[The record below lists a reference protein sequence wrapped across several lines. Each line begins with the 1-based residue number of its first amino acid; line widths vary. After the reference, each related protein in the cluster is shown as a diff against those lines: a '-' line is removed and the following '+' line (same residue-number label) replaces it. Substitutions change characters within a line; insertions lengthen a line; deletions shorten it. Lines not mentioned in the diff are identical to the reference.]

1 MFAPPAAVAVAGVDV
16 VAVVVSAVVAT
27 EDSGVLEMASAEL
40 DVELDVELEED
51 KADVRSTKTMTD
63 EALSSH
69 FAQVCG
75 FGGKTSKR
83 ATPVSQQT
91 PWLPSQQ

>member
-1 MFAPPAAVAVAGVDV
+1 VFAPPAAVAVAGVGV
-16 VAVVVSAVVAT
+16 VAVVVS
-27 EDSGVLEMASAEL
+27 GMLEMASAEL

-51 KADVRSTKTMTD
+51 KADVRSAKTMTD

-69 FAQVCG
+69 FAQGCG

-91 PWLPSQQ
+91 PWPPSQQ

>member
-1 MFAPPAAVAVAGVDV
+1 MFASPAAVAVVGVGV
-16 VAVVVSAVVAT
+16 VAVVVSGVAAA

-40 DVELDVELEED
+40 DVELDVELEMKLEED
-51 KADVRSTKTMTD
+51 KADVRSTKNMTD

-69 FAQVCG
+69 FAQGCG

-91 PWLPSQQ
+91 P